1 MSELDEKQ
9 SHAQDAHEAHDA
21 QDTVRSEWVLPAT
34 YAFILSYIL
43 ATTYAVFSMGFFPVL
58 SLHIIVLFLC
68 IAVVQVKFDEIQNT
82 VNQCIDVIEDQVDI
96 MYNMLDSI
104 EHIAYKVG
112 IVSTDETQ
120 SGNKPT

>member
-9 SHAQDAHEAHDA
+9 AHAQDAHEAHDA
-21 QDTVRSEWVLPAT
+21 QDTVISKMVLPAT

-43 ATTYAVFSMGFFPVL
+43 ATTYAVFSVGFFPVL

-68 IAVVQVKFDEIQNT
+68 IVVVQVKSDEIQNT
-82 VNQCIDVIEDQVDI
+82 INQCIDVIEDQVNF
-96 MYNMLDSI
+96 MYNISDSVEYI
-104 EHIAYKVG
+104 KYKVG

-120 SGNKPT
+120 DCNKPT

>member
-9 SHAQDAHEAHDA
+9 AHAQDAHEAHDA
-21 QDTVRSEWVLPAT
+21 QDTVISKMVLPAT

-68 IAVVQVKFDEIQNT
+68 IVVVQVKFDEIQNT
-82 VNQCIDVIEDQVDI
+82 INQCIDVIEDQVDF
-96 MYNMLDSI
+96 MNNMLDSI
-104 EHIAYKVG
+104 EHIKYKVG